1 MKNYKLTWPRT
12 VLFAVLFGGGIYY
25 FSKNGFDTMATFEI
39 VLCMV
44 LMLALLVLIGL
55 KIAKTLK
62 SSE

>member
-1 MKNYKLTWPRT
+1 MDKYKLTWSRT

-25 FSKNGFDTMATFEI
+25 LSKNGFDTMATYEI
-39 VLCMV
+39 VLYMV

-62 SSE
+62 SS